1 MENLKASEAYQY
13 LHSGKVGCVLAY
25 KHDGFVY
32 LKANVEP
39 SQCLNNSPHSAWVML
54 NENGDVQTAGCT
66 CVAGPGRSCSH
77 AAAIMWK
84 VENAV
89 RQGKTGLACTD
100 RQNKW
105 NAGSQRNAGQRK
117 MKDVQFKRHCRQKI
131 YQPSTTMQSSTTTS
145 STTTNS
151 RQEARLFGT
160 HEEWRKHVLAS
171 PMAGLFTCPGS
182 SLLQLC
188 LDGDPSPTTPQSPPL
203 HNLSHDDHHT
213 PLSCRKCRTFYDD
226 YVNMP
231 TAQLENIE
239 KLTKAQSKVQ
249 LWHDMRR
256 VRITA
261 STARKVPIRSTTSP
275 EKFLS
280 EHLYPTFHGNAA
292 TRHGAVSEE
301 HARQFLNTQGHTIE
315 NKGLV
320 VCPAKPWLAAS
331 PDGVMNKEMLL
342 EIKSPVLGKKSLR
355 EALATKNAEVTPL
368 ADGHYLLASNGPK
381 GYYMQVQLGMH
392 CTGLPRALL
401 VIWNNTEHIEI
412 QVPYDKHFLQ
422 THITRLRTFYFTHM
436 LPKIVDDFV
445 KGRLQL
451 CNTYLTLK

>member
-1 MENLKASEAYQY
+1 METSARQPNFSQEETDALVREVQSRSGRIYGHANRPPRVDDAKAAWEEQHTTREEEEEEEEEEEQQQQVVGGEEKEGEDEDDREEEDQGEPEPVPETREGAGRGEEPATRGRRRNRVQREDQPFLDTQRAGFLMLERELGSMGTRLGSLEAQVKA
-13 LHSGKVGCVLAY
+13 LQEVLQASLLPLAA
-25 KHDGFVY
+25 GVAT
-32 LKANVEP
+32 L
-39 SQCLNNSPHSAWVML
+39 QRL
-54 NENGDVQTAGCT
+54 VQ
-66 CVAGPGRSCSH
+66 
-77 AAAIMWK
+77 

-117 MKDVQFKRHCRQKI
+117 MKDVQFKQHYRQKI

-160 HEEWRKHVLAS
+160 REEWRKHVLAS

-188 LDGDPSPTTPQSPPL
+188 LDADPSPMTPQSPPL

-231 TAQLENIE
+231 TAQLENTE

-292 TRHGAVSEE
+292 THHGAVSEE
-301 HARQFLNTQGHTIE
+301 HARQFTIH
-315 NKGLV
+315 KAI
-320 VCPAKPWLAAS
+320 PSKT
-331 PDGVMNKEMLL
+331 K
-342 EIKSPVLGKKSLR
+342 
-355 EALATKNAEVTPL
+355 ALWCAQPNH
-368 ADGHYLLASNGPK
+368 GSQ
-381 GYYMQVQLGMH
+381 QVQ
-392 CTGLPRALL
+392 
-401 VIWNNTEHIEI
+401 TE
-412 QVPYDKHFLQ
+412 
-422 THITRLRTFYFTHM
+422 
-436 LPKIVDDFV
+436 
-445 KGRLQL
+445 
-451 CNTYLTLK
+451 